1 VVSYG
6 IIAKPYR
13 KYEYL
18 INLILTRWYIMAD
31 GEKQVVSS
39 LNRGLLILEALIE
52 SDTLGVSELSRMLSI
67 NKTTVFRLLSTL
79 VARGFA
85 EKDPETSKYRLSA
98 KFNRPRFQAL
108 DDVRLRE
115 LSRPFVEKLTHLT
128 GESTGL
134 CMLSG
139 NSGVLI
145 DNCISSQ
152 MITAKLTIGMDEPL
166 HCTSL
171 GKALLS
177 AQPEPERERLIRATS
192 LFVMTPNT
200 ISDENAFR
208 EEIDRTAREGAAW
221 DDEEYSLGMRCI
233 AAPVFTVTG
242 MPVASIGISG
252 PLSRVN
258 ESTRRALTQI
268 VKSVAAEL
276 SQTLEI

>member
-1 VVSYG
+1 
-6 IIAKPYR
+6 
-13 KYEYL
+13 
-18 INLILTRWYIMAD
+18 
-31 GEKQVVSS
+31 
-39 LNRGLLILEALIE
+39 
-52 SDTLGVSELSRMLSI
+52 
-67 NKTTVFRLLSTL
+67 
-79 VARGFA
+79 
-85 EKDPETSKYRLSA
+85 
-98 KFNRPRFQAL
+98 
-108 DDVRLRE
+108 
-115 LSRPFVEKLTHLT
+115 
-128 GESTGL
+128 
-134 CMLSG
+134 
-139 NSGVLI
+139 
-145 DNCISSQ
+145 